1 MTYDEFV
8 DLQFAHQSSGLT
20 LKSYLKQIG
29 TSYSTYNYWRKK
41 FCASGDSGMRDLAPI
56 TFRPGPSSARSFRY
70 DVPPGISLLFPNG
83 LQAHFGAGSEE
94 VLMELLDKSLDSHV
108 LP

>member
-1 MTYDEFV
+1 MTHDEFV
-8 DLQFAHQSSGLT
+8 DLQLAHQSSGLT

-41 FCASGDSGMRDLAPI
+41 FCSSDDPTRDLAPI
-56 TFRPGPSSARSFRY
+56 NIRRATSSTHSFSG
-70 DVPPGISLLFPNG
+70 DAPTGVSLLFPNG
-83 LQAHFGAGSEE
+83 LQAHFGVGSED
-94 VLMELLDKSLDSHV
+94 VLMELLDKSLSSHV

>member
-1 MTYDEFV
+1 MTHDEFV
-8 DLQFAHQSSGLT
+8 DLQLAHQSSGLT

-41 FCASGDSGMRDLAPI
+41 YCASDNPVRDLAPI
-56 TFRPGPSSARSFRY
+56 SIRHDISAARSFR
-70 DVPPGISLLFPNG
+70 DDIPSGVSLLFPNG
-83 LQAHFGAGSEE
+83 LQAYFGTGSED
-94 VLMELLDKSLDSHV
+94 VLMELLDKSLGSHV

>member
-1 MTYDEFV
+1 MTHDEFA
-8 DLQFAHQSSGLT
+8 DLQLAHKSNGLT

-41 FCASGDSGMRDLAPI
+41 FCSSDDSTRDLAPI
-56 TFRPGPSSARSFRY
+56 NIRRATSSAHSFSG
-70 DVPPGISLLFPNG
+70 DAPTGVSLLFPNG
-83 LQAHFGAGSEE
+83 LQAHFGVGSED
-94 VLMELLDKSLDSHV
+94 VLMELLDKSLSSHV